1 VHRAEVTKR
10 ASVVVAWAAAVLI
23 APLNAGA
30 QAPRFEVDLTGTRI
44 TYDTLAPLD
53 APSITA
59 LTEWLRPSL
68 FARVSGG
75 LTRLQS
81 SGWSVQ
87 GRGDLAG
94 WLSPFGSASS
104 ARLELGAAAGGGRHS
119 SGFDSFLARSEAR
132 LHLRGRAVGA
142 WAGTTLAIARNSYD
156 SAAVTGFVPNVGAW
170 AQNGSMRA
178 TLSYLHTIVS
188 GDAYPEANL
197 AVTLTRGQ
205 ADVTLYGGVRASP
218 YGAAALDERWAGAAL
233 AYWVMRNAALLVSG
247 GRYSSDVLQNLP
259 GGDFLSVGLRLTPR
273 RARPIPISATA
284 PIVYSSEQAVRGGI
298 GFEVEGASRVEIAGD
313 WNGWSPMP
321 LTRDSSGR
329 WTIPPGLAPGV
340 YRFNLRVDGERWI
353 VPADVP
359 SVDDGFGGRV
369 GLLIVSSPS

>member
-1 VHRAEVTKR
+1 VTKG
-10 ASVVVAWAAAVLI
+10 ASLILACSVAILV
-23 APLNAGA
+23 APLAAGA

-44 TYDTLAPLD
+44 TYDTLAPLN
-53 APSITA
+53 APSISA
-59 LTEWLRPSL
+59 LSEWLRPSL

-94 WLSPFGSASS
+94 WLSPFGATSS

-119 SGFDSFLARSEAR
+119 SGFDSFLARTEAR
-132 LHLRGRAVGA
+132 LHLRGRTLGA
-142 WAGTTLAIARNSYD
+142 WAGATLASARNSYD

-170 AQNGSMRA
+170 AQDGSVRA
-178 TLSYLHTIVS
+178 TLSYLHTMLS

-197 AVTLTRGQ
+197 AVTLTRGP
-205 ADVTLYGGVRASP
+205 ADVTVYGGVRGSP
-218 YGAAALDERWAGAAL
+218 YGAATLDERWAGAAV
-233 AYWVMRNAALLVSG
+233 AYWVTRNAALLVSG

-259 GGDFLSVGLRLTPR
+259 GGDFLSVGVRFTPR
-273 RARPIPISATA
+273 RVRPIPLSATA

-313 WNGWSPMP
+313 WNGWAPEP
-321 LTRDSSGR
+321 LTRDSAGR

-340 YRFNLRVDGERWI
+340 YRFNLRVDGERWM

-359 SVDDGFGGRV
+359 SVEDGFGGRV